1 MIDVPDLGEVVAAGD
16 RRQSLEVIRNHLASE
31 LAESSGRD
39 VAAIARELREVMKE
53 LDGLPVPEEVSGV
66 DQLARRRATRRGAA
80 SA

>member
-1 MIDVPDLGEVVAAGD
+1 MADLGDVVAGGD
-16 RRQSLEVIRNHLASE
+16 RRASLEAIRNHLAAE

-53 LDGLPVPEEVSGV
+53 LDALPVPEEVSGV
-66 DQLARRRATRRGAA
+66 DQLARRRANRLGSA